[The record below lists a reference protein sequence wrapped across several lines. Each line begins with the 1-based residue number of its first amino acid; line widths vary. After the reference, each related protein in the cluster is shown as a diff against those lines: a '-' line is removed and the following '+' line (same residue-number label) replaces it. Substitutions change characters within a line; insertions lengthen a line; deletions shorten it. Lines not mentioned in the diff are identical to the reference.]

1 MPSFGIP
8 ALLPRSLVP
17 LGCHLMSL
25 WLWSPLSLL
34 KLGLIKIPTAEEWT
48 HKHLETVWL
57 LCLVSTIII
66 WD

>member
-1 MPSFGIP
+1 MSSFGIP

-17 LGCHLMSL
+17 LGCYLM
-25 WLWSPLSLL
+25 WSPLSLL
-34 KLGLIKIPTAEEWT
+34 KLGLMKIPTAEEWT

-57 LCLVSTIII
+57 LCLVSIIII